1 MKKLLKKTTV
11 LMAVVMSMPI
21 LATAQEEKKVET
33 SVGADIVSSYIWRGQ
48 DLGNVSIQPSLNVVY
63 GGLSL
68 GAWGSVGIDSQDTK
82 EFDFTLAYTTGGLTL
97 GVTDYW
103 FTSKA
108 SPAQYFHYGAH
119 NTAHVYEANIGYN
132 FGPLAVNWYTNFAG
146 NDGVKANGDRAY
158 SSFINL
164 SAPFKLGGLDWSA
177 EIGATPWETNFYNG
191 GANGFEVSN
200 IGIGA
205 TKEVKITESFSVPA
219 YAKITFNPA
228 TEGAYFVFGI
238 KL

>member
-1 MKKLLKKTTV
+1 MKKVLKKGTWLLTIAMLV
-11 LMAVVMSMPI
+11 PMF
-21 LATAQEEKKVET
+21 TKAQETKVET
-33 SVGADIVSSYIWRGQ
+33 SVGADIVSNYIWRGQ
-48 DLGNVSIQPSLNVVY
+48 DLGNVSIQPSLSVNY

-68 GAWGSVGIDSQDTK
+68 GAWGSVGIDSEDTK
-82 EFDFTLAYTTGGLTL
+82 EFDFTLTYSTHGLTL
-97 GVTDYW
+97 GITDYW
-103 FTSKA
+103 FTSKN

-119 NTAHVYEANIGYN
+119 NTAHVYEANIGYD
-132 FGPLAVNWYTNFAG
+132 FGPLILNWYTNFAG
-146 NDGVKANGDRAY
+146 NDGVKADGDRAY

-164 SAPFKLGGLDWSA
+164 SVPFKLGGLDWSA

-205 TKEVKITESFSVPA
+205 SKEVKITDTFSVPA
-219 YAKITFNPA
+219 YGKITFNPA

-238 KL
+238 TL